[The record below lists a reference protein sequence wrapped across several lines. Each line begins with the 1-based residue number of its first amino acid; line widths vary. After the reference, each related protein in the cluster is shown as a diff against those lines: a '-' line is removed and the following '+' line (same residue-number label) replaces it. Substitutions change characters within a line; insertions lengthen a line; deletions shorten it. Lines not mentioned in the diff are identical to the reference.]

1 MIKKYYMKLL
11 KYLLIIIV
19 PNILIAQKSW
29 TLQQCVD
36 RALEMNISI
45 KQSKLNYAGSE
56 IEKQGAIGNFLP
68 NINIGSSH
76 SWNVGLNQNITTG
89 LLENV
94 TTQFSSMNLNMNINI
109 YSGLQNVKRLH
120 RANLSILA
128 SQYQLEDMSEN
139 VALLVANSYLQILFS
154 KESLAVQELQLDI
167 TLKELKRI
175 KELVD
180 SGVVPKGDLYEI
192 KANLASQEK
201 NLVDAKN
208 SYYLSK
214 IALAQLLLIDDY
226 ENFEIANESYD
237 IPISDVMNRTPQ
249 EIFSYAVSNK
259 KEIKIFETNVEIA
272 KKDLEISKALLK
284 PSLSAFYS
292 YSSRIGYSDRLV
304 PTGEIEYAPIGV
316 VEGTGERV
324 IAPYTKMGIANP
336 LSFSEQFDLNA
347 GQNFGL
353 SLSIPILNN
362 LSRRSNV
369 NQTKVN
375 ILRSEN
381 SLLQKKLDLENT
393 VNQSFNDA
401 KGAFKAYEAS
411 QKLVD
416 ARELA
421 FQYAQSKFEVGAM
434 NSFDFTQAKQRYEL
448 AQSEL
453 IRTKYDYIFKLK
465 VLEFYFGVPITVK

>member
-1 MIKKYYMKLL
+1 MIKKYYMKIL
-11 KYLLIIIV
+11 KYLLIIII
-19 PNILIAQKSW
+19 PNILIGQKSW
-29 TLQQCVD
+29 TLQECVD

-45 KQSKLNYAGSE
+45 KQSKLDYAGSE

-68 NINIGSSH
+68 NINIGSNH

-109 YSGLQNVKRLH
+109 YSGLQNIKRLH

-154 KESLAVQELQLDI
+154 KESLAVQELQLEI

-180 SGVVPKGDLYEI
+180 AGVVPKGDIYEI
-192 KANLASQEK
+192 EANLASQEK
-201 NLVDAKN
+201 TLVDAKN
-208 SYYLSK
+208 NYYLSK

-226 ENFEIANESYD
+226 ENFEIANESYKIPVSD
-237 IPISDVMNRTPQ
+237 IMNKTPE

-272 KKDLEISKALLK
+272 KKDLEISKAFLK

-292 YSSRIGYSDRLV
+292 YSSRIGYSDRLI

-324 IAPYTKMGIANP
+324 IAPYSKMGIANP

-411 QKLVD
+411 QKLVE

-421 FQYAQSKFEVGAM
+421 FQYAQNKFEVGAM

-453 IRTKYDYIFKLK
+453 VRTKYDYIFKLK